1 MTSVLTS
8 DSYKEDKFEKYLG
21 RLLWGYPDQLN
32 EFREKVKPVLD
43 ASQTQQKNAE
53 STAWRDGS
61 SEFIIDP
68 HRPRPPNK
76 FNIKSEQP
84 HIEFDPVETRHA
96 SSGTAYAT
104 KSGLQ
109 HGGHME
115 PDVQTDPPTERLPL
129 AAKTPASRLSKPML
143 GLELDVTGIERD
155 SVQGS
160 RNFIDEIPWQTED
173 AFGPRI
179 VIEEYD

>member
-61 SEFIIDP
+61 SEFY
-68 HRPRPPNK
+68 N
-76 FNIKSEQP
+76 
-84 HIEFDPVETRHA
+84 
-96 SSGTAYAT
+96 
-104 KSGLQ
+104 
-109 HGGHME
+109 
-115 PDVQTDPPTERLPL
+115 
-129 AAKTPASRLSKPML
+129 
-143 GLELDVTGIERD
+143 
-155 SVQGS
+155 
-160 RNFIDEIPWQTED
+160 
-173 AFGPRI
+173 
-179 VIEEYD
+179 